1 MKRLLKLATLAFALT
16 LTTTVGALDLPSG
29 ERASLAGAADADL
42 ASHRAGTAG
51 GPAAIDASEREAL
64 GRAVEASPHLDD
76 LTSDDHDL
84 LIIAIVVGVVILII
98 VL

>member
-42 ASHRAGTAG
+42 AAHRAGTASDA
-51 GPAAIDASEREAL
+51 AAIGASEREAL
-64 GRAVEASPHLDD
+64 GRAVENSPGIDD
-76 LTSDDHDL
+76 LANDDHDL
-84 LIIAIVVGVVILII
+84 LIIAIVLGVVLLII

>member
-1 MKRLLKLATLAFALT
+1 MKRLIQLASLAFALA
-16 LTTTVGALDLPSG
+16 LTTTVGARDLPSG

-51 GPAAIDASEREAL
+51 GGGAISASEREAL
-64 GRAVEASPHLDD
+64 GRAVDASPHLDD
-76 LTSDDHDL
+76 LTNDDHDL

>member
-1 MKRLLKLATLAFALT
+1 MKRLISLATLAFALT

-29 ERASLAGAADADL
+29 ERASLARAADADL
-42 ASHRAGTAG
+42 ASQRAGTAG
-51 GPAAIDASEREAL
+51 GAAMAASEREAL
-64 GRAVEASPHLDD
+64 GRAVEASPGLDE
-76 LTSDDHDL
+76 LSNDDHDL